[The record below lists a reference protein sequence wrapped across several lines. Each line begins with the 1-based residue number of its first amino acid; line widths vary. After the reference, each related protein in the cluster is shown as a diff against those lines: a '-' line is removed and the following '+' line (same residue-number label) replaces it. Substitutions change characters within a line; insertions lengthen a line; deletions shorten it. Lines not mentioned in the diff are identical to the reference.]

1 MSTYSTDPVWAD
13 VTPIP
18 LDDGS
23 NFYPVEGQDASGD
36 TNGTM
41 PLATISY
48 SEEYTE
54 AMSYLRAV
62 MAANEMSD
70 RALEL
75 TKDIIK
81 MNPAH
86 YTVWYVHLYKWSKCF
101 CYQKSLLTSVVNVLG
116 STGRRYW
123 LL

>member
-23 NFYPVEGQDASGD
+23 NYYPAEEQDASGD

-48 SEEYTE
+48 SEEYME

-75 TKDIIK
+75 TKDIIRI
-81 MNPAH
+81 NPAH
-86 YTVWYVHLYKWSKCF
+86 YTVWYVHLHNG
-101 CYQKSLLTSVVNVLG
+101 QNVFII
-116 STGRRYW
+116 SSRC
-123 LL
+123 